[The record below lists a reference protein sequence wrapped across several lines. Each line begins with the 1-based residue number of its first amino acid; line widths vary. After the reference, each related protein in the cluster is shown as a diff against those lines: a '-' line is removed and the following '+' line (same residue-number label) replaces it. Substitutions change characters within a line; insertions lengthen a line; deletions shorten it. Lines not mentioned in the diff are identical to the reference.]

1 MFKKKYP
8 YNLLDVLSYS
18 PLRSNRF
25 VVTIVDNNGKTI
37 TSPEV
42 ESIDIPESAVST
54 IPLQFDNKTQTLIPY
69 SANYSANTINITFR
83 ELEGDSMYKFFNKWV
98 NRVIPRNSDKRIYN
112 IPYYD
117 TIVNNSNMDINILS
131 VDNVVLS
138 TVRFN
143 NIYPNNIKLSSL
155 DMNARDSY
163 VTSTVTIVFEE
174 FKYI

>member
-1 MFKKKYP
+1 MANNKYS
-8 YNLLDVLSYS
+8 YNLLNALTS

-25 VVTIVDNNGKTI
+25 VVTIVDNNGKI
-37 TSPEV
+37 EKSDEV

-83 ELEGDSMYKFFNKWV
+83 ELEDSSMYKFFYDWINT
-98 NRVIPRNSDKRIYN
+98 VIPRNVDKRSYN

-117 TIVNNSNMDINILS
+117 TIVKGSNMTIELLDITGQ
-131 VDNVVLS
+131 VLS
-138 TVRFN
+138 TVQFN
-143 NIYPNNIKLSSL
+143 NIYPNNVKLSSL
-155 DMNARDSY
+155 DMNARDDY
-163 VTSTVTIVFEE
+163 VKSTVTIVFEE